1 MLRFFSDA
9 AAWRQFSC
17 LGISTRLTICSAG
30 RKEARTDKLIA
41 AIIQWAEKIMW
52 KIDNVFQARIDE
64 GGTPDEVDA
73 IAEHI
78 REIGEQMVANY
89 QPSPDVM
96 LDKEQGI
103 IPRCLIFEK
112 ESRNPHGQGSVVV
125 GVNPGNGL
133 WPEERQ
139 FYRECGCS
147 YDAVVK
153 FWPRVSEYSRYYKL
167 LTGFLNAAGLDGPI
181 LWTELVKCESK
192 QGTVLSIETIRKD
205 INRYLFRELE
215 KIPDDWPLIGIGRRA
230 YEILAYQFC
239 DRQVIGIPH
248 PTSSHGQFA
257 ALFPSSKAIEPN
269 AKEKLADLLRSK
281 DTVAV
286 WFSCSKGKG
295 CRAE

>member
-1 MLRFFSDA
+1 MSD
-9 AAWRQFSC
+9 
-17 LGISTRLTICSAG
+17 LDT
-30 RKEARTDKLIA
+30 
-41 AIIQWAEKIMW
+41 
-52 KIDNVFQARIDE
+52 
-64 GGTPDEVDA
+64 

-78 REIGEQMVANY
+78 RQIGEQMVANY

-112 ESRNPHGQGSVVV
+112 DSRNPHGQGSVVV

-133 WPEERQ
+133 WEEERQ

-153 FWPRVSEYSRYYKL
+153 FWPRVGEYSRYYKL
-167 LTGFLNAAGLDGPI
+167 LTSFVNAAGLDGPI

-192 QGTVLSIETIRKD
+192 KGTPLSIETIRQD
-205 INRYLFRELE
+205 INRYLFEELQA
-215 KIPDDWPLIGIGRRA
+215 IPEDWPLIGVGRQA
-230 YEILAYQFC
+230 YEILAYQFSK
-239 DRQVIGIPH
+239 RQVIGTPH

-257 ALFPSSKAIEPN
+257 ALFPSSKVIEAN
-269 AKEKLADLLRSK
+269 AKKKLDELLMSK
-281 DTVAV
+281 KPVAV